1 MRHRYSCIKACQNRF
16 NASDLVLCEADNS
29 TISDSTKSNCSND
42 EPRLCDS
49 GHEFY
54 HNGTCQACFPA
65 NIPETD
71 LLTWCRDIGQHD
83 SSQMRHSLCTKA
95 CQNRFKASDLVL
107 CEETWKNVAIS
118 VIVLASVEGLLLL
131 VCGAVW
137 IVKRYCALK
146 GKKTQYS
153 NPTQDGKVPI
163 NLASQSQLG
172 KKGSQVKSQSMKLT
186 EHQDAQSTHS
196 DSDVDV
202 ND

>member
-107 CEETWKNVAIS
+107 CE
-118 VIVLASVEGLLLL
+118 G
-131 VCGAVW
+131 
-137 IVKRYCALK
+137 
-146 GKKTQYS
+146 
-153 NPTQDGKVPI
+153 
-163 NLASQSQLG
+163 
-172 KKGSQVKSQSMKLT
+172 M
-186 EHQDAQSTHS
+186 
-196 DSDVDV
+196 
-202 ND
+202 